1 MPVESVTIKSTT
13 KKYDVN
19 EPGAWKLTSTAT
31 WISKEKINLNLKI
44 NSKSKVNYDALDTI
58 LVLDNSNSM
67 DENKWL
73 PVKKA
78 CQNLIKTNL
87 TNIKNRMA
95 LITFNSSANI
105 MENFTNDKDKLLFD
119 LENIDFLNGT
129 NYYQSLTK
137 ISEMLTN
144 YQKEDNR
151 ELLRD

>member
-1 MPVESVTIKSTT
+1 M
-13 KKYDVN
+13 
-19 EPGAWKLTSTAT
+19 
-31 WISKEKINLNLKI
+31 
-44 NSKSKVNYDALDTI
+44 DTI

-73 PVKKA
+73 PVKKS

-144 YQKEDNR
+144 YQK
-151 ELLRD
+151 